1 LAWQGGFRISS
12 ARRCAKTRGK
22 PEDRLASR
30 RLLLA
35 LTASVLAHAGL
46 LSTAFKSSPLRFE
59 LAAAPVQAVLQV
71 SHRSVPVGTAVA
83 QRPATGATGD
93 RLSAVPE
100 ASRQPL
106 DPTRRA
112 VVRTA
117 IPEPA
122 TTGLAKAV
130 PDPSLLSDATPA
142 PGASQAA
149 VREGVSPD
157 DLRQYRL
164 ALAIAARRFKRYP
177 PLARERGWEGR
188 VEVAVSVSAWQPAP
202 QSSLVHSSGHA
213 SLDEQALSMIEKASA
228 STMLPESL
236 KGREFRVLLPIEFT
250 LDDDR

>member
-1 LAWQGGFRISS
+1 L
-12 ARRCAKTRGK
+12 
-22 PEDRLASR
+22 R

-46 LSTAFKSSPLRFE
+46 LSTVSRFAPLRFE

-71 SHRSVPVGTAVA
+71 SHRGVPVGAAVGE
-83 QRPATGATGD
+83 RPTTGAAED
-93 RLSAVPE
+93 RLSAAPD
-100 ASRQPL
+100 ASQRPVERA
-106 DPTRRA
+106 RRA
-112 VVRTA
+112 VVRA
-117 IPEPA
+117 AVLDPA
-122 TTGLAKAV
+122 TTGLAPAA

-142 PGASQAA
+142 PGVSQAA

-164 ALAIAARRFKRYP
+164 ALAVAARRFKRYP

-188 VEVAVSVSAWQPAP
+188 VEVAVSVSPWQRGP

-213 SLDEQALSMIEKASA
+213 ALDEQALSMIAQASA
-228 STMLPESL
+228 TTMLPESL
-236 KGREFRVLLPIEFT
+236 KGRDFRVLLPIEFT